1 MSEASAAAD
10 QVTKEA
16 IQLAEA
22 AAKLSAA
29 GLKNLAALALALSKD
44 KSKLRGKTSLSK
56 LLREGSELRVIPLPK
71 EKIEE
76 FHTEAKRY
84 GIVFATIQEN
94 KDGTVDHLV
103 RAQDA
108 AKINRVF
115 ERIDYHGL
123 EAHKAEQK
131 NQEKKFFARAVSE
144 NDLSLCGQETHSQ
157 IQPPQ
162 TQSMENWKET
172 GEDRGGKINVRQKI
186 EHLRKEQKQKQNEK
200 SFVKKRSI
208 PKGKER

>member
-1 MSEASAAAD
+1 M
-10 QVTKEA
+10 
-16 IQLAEA
+16 
-22 AAKLSAA
+22 
-29 GLKNLAALALALSKD
+29 AALALALSKD
-44 KSKLRGKTSLSK
+44 KSKLRGKTRLSQ

-76 FHTEAKRY
+76 FGAEAKRY

-123 EAHKAEQK
+123 EAHKAEQ
-131 NQEKKFFARAVSE
+131 NQEKKSPARAVSE

-157 IQPPQ
+157 MQHHQ
-162 TQSMENWKET
+162 TQSMENTMET

>member
-1 MSEASAAAD
+1 M
-10 QVTKEA
+10 
-16 IQLAEA
+16 
-22 AAKLSAA
+22 SAA

-131 NQEKKFFARAVSE
+131 NQEKKFSARAVSE
-144 NDLSLCGQETHSQ
+144 NESSLCGQETHSQ

-172 GEDRGGKINVRQKI
+172 GEDRRINVRQKI
-186 EHLRKEQKQKQNEK
+186 EHLRKEQKQNEK